1 MNTHRTPRPILALV
15 ILLTV
20 PILLGATIAPYA
32 FNGLQALGEHTD
44 ALGKLTD
51 ARFERVTSRIVMILT
66 ALILVPV
73 IRLTGLWPAVRAGLT
88 GSPERWRALA
98 TSLALGLASMAAVF
112 AFGWINDAFVVSP
125 KFTGWLPFTGYFL
138 AFLAGAAFIG
148 LFEEVFFRGIFFG
161 ALRTQLAFPVAAF
174 LSSVFFSAIH
184 FFRPL
189 YPTVIE
195 HAAWYTGFAIIPH
208 MFDRFVFEHDVWFA
222 LTLFMMGLTLSLHYE
237 RRGHLYTI
245 IGLHAGWVLAMRTGA
260 QLFDRNHEVFPV
272 FIGRSDTLTKG
283 LLALAVI
290 TLFFIAECLRARRDR
305 GNDGL
310 SG

>member
-1 MNTHRTPRPILALV
+1 MNPHRTPRPILALV
-15 ILLTV
+15 LLLTV
-20 PILLGATIAPYA
+20 PILLGATLAPHA
-32 FNGLQALGEHTD
+32 FNGLRALGEHTD
-44 ALGKLTD
+44 ALGKLTE
-51 ARFERVTSRIVMILT
+51 ARFERVTSRIVMIIT
-66 ALILVPV
+66 ALLLVPV
-73 IRLTGLWPAVRAGLT
+73 VRLTGLWPSVRAGLAA
-88 GSPERWRALA
+88 SPERWRALA
-98 TSLALGLASMAAVF
+98 ASLVLGLASMAAVF
-112 AFGWINDAFVVSP
+112 ALGWFNDAFVVSP
-125 KFTGWLPFTGYFL
+125 KFTGWMSFSGYFL

-148 LFEEVFFRGIFFG
+148 LFEEIFFRGIVFG
-161 ALRTQLAFPVAAF
+161 ALRTQLAFPLAAF
-174 LSSVFFSAIH
+174 LSSLFFSAIH

-189 YPTVIE
+189 YPAVIE
-195 HAAWYTGFAIIPH
+195 HASWYTGFAIIPH

-283 LLALAVI
+283 LLALVVI
-290 TLFFIAECLRARRDR
+290 TVFFLAECRRAHRDR
-305 GNDGL
+305 GNDRL